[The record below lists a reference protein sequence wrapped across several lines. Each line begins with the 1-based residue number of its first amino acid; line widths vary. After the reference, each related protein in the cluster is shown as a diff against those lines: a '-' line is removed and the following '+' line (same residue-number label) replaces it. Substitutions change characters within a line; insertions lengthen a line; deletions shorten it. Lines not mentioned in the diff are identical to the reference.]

1 MIKDREALAALDPF
15 ADTMLLTTL
24 HWPDE
29 IRATGELDLPDEE
42 FEFKPAERRDGAPA
56 RSRR

>member
-15 ADTMLLTTL
+15 DDTMLLTTL

-29 IRATGELDLPDEE
+29 IRATSELDLPDEE
-42 FEFKPAERRDGAPA
+42 LEFKPAELTMAAPA
-56 RSRR
+56 RRRR